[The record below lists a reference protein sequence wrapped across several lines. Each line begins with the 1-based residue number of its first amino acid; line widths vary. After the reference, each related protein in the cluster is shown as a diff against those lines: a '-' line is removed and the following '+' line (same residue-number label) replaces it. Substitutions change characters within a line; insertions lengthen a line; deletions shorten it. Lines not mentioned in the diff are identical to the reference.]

1 MKINMNKHTIQT
13 LESSTL
19 ESTIL
24 VALQSL
30 WRDNIYTRENATD
43 EIGIIL
49 KEAGISDEDD
59 VHIHVKSL
67 GGEDG
72 FTVKVEI
79 KESKD
84 EQL

>member
-1 MKINMNKHTIQT
+1 MNKNTIQS
-13 LESSTL
+13 LEQ
-19 ESTIL
+19 TIL
-24 VALQSL
+24 IALQAL

-49 KEAGISDEDD
+49 KEAGISDKDD

-72 FTVKVEI
+72 FTVKVKI
-79 KESKD
+79 KENVNEK
-84 EQL
+84 